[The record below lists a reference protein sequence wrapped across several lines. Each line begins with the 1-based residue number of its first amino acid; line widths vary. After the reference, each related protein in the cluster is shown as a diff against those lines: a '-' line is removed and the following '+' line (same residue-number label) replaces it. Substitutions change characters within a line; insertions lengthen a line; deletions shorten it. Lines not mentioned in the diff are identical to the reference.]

1 MSLPLLST
9 AYLPSIEY
17 IAILLRYGG
26 AVIEI
31 HETFPKQT
39 YRNRC
44 HIANSSGLLPLVI
57 PVNKPNGNHTST
69 EDICISYHLPWNRT
83 HWRSIEAAYNSSPFF
98 LYYRDAFE
106 PLYKQHFDRLAE
118 MNIAFLETILNLLK
132 IDVSLSS
139 SDSYCSSFPGLTDLR
154 SEIHPKKPPFNLKL
168 SDFSKYAQVF
178 ENENG
183 FLPNLSIIDLLFN
196 IGPEAK
202 YYLEGIE
209 KSIDREK

>member
-17 IAILLRYGG
+17 IAIMLRYGG

-44 HIANSSGLLPLVI
+44 HIATSAGLLAMVI
-57 PVNKPNGNHTST
+57 PVYKPNGNHTST
-69 EDICISYHLPWNRT
+69 KEICISYHLPWNRS

-106 PLYKQHFDRLAE
+106 PLYKQHFDKLAK

-132 IDVSLSS
+132 IDVSLTF
-139 SDSYCSSFPGLTDLR
+139 SDSYCSSVPHLTDLR
-154 SEIHPKKPPFNLKL
+154 LEVHPKKPPFLLKL
-168 SDFSKYAQVF
+168 SDFPKYTQVF

-196 IGPEAK
+196 IGPDAK
-202 YYLEGIE
+202 YYLERMG
-209 KSIDREK
+209 KAIDR